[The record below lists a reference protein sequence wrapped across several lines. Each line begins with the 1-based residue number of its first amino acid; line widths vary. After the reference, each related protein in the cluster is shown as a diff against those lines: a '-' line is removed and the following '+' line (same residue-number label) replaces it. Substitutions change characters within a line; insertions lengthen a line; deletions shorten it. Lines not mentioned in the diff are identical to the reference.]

1 MRLAQH
7 RSKPSGTWP
16 AFFNEQRAT
25 LTKVA
30 EVLLPSR
37 VPSGQVLEQALTSLE
52 GSPLRETFGQS
63 GAIRAVVKAAIAYKL
78 KNANYAGEAEEPFT
92 PKQQFPRIPGV
103 GMLPW
108 PERAVYFLRE
118 VLRYS
123 RRDTA
128 LLLGMSDAN
137 IDRLHKFA
145 RRRIRYYSN
154 ASSQL
159 PKISGSSQ
167 TPDRIAAIKFQ
178 EGRI

>member
-1 MRLAQH
+1 MTRGHQQA
-7 RSKPSGTWP
+7 KPSGTWP
-16 AFFNEQRAT
+16 ALFNEQRAT
-25 LTKVA
+25 LTTVA
-30 EVLLPSR
+30 EMLLPSR
-37 VPSGQVLEQALTSLE
+37 VASGQVLEQALTSLE
-52 GSPLRETFGQS
+52 GSPLRETFGQL

-78 KNANYAGEAEEPFT
+78 KNANYAGEAEAGVT
-92 PKQQFPRIPGV
+92 PKHQFPRIPHV

-137 IDRLHKFA
+137 IDQLHNFA
-145 RRRIRYYSN
+145 ERRIRYFSN

-159 PKISGSSQ
+159 P
-167 TPDRIAAIKFQ
+167 DDLANLA
-178 EGRI
+178 